1 MLQQSSWTFRYSL
14 EGFLKRVLH
23 CAPCPLTEEGLVEA
37 VLSDWAGPEH
47 SRESIAARVRAS
59 LHAANGAFSSVG
71 GDKYTLRQTAGDDL
85 QNHAYDFLKGTGR
98 PQKHGDILRHLQQ
111 VTGRGRGELMSRVDL
126 DCDPRFA
133 RLDGGEWLL
142 TEWQPANDQ
151 IARLMVEQGRRRAEL
166 TDLLK
171 WVSEHVEEETGL
183 EQNRIFYPE
192 FDPRF
197 ALAGTVVEC
206 LLVEPEAAATT
217 LDTGMK
223 LEEETMTTAEQPTV
237 TAAATDLSTVATHE
251 LVAAALKQLSDVS
264 AELLRRNQEIP
275 NEVLT
280 LFNSEDLAG
289 IEALMSERKRVG
301 ALADDLALF
310 VTKWSEE

>member
-23 CAPCPLTEEGLVEA
+23 CAPCPLTAEGLVET
-37 VLSDWAGPEH
+37 VLSDWAGPEQ

-59 LHAANGAFSSVG
+59 LEATNGAFASVG
-71 GDKYTLRQTAGDDL
+71 NDKFTLRQTAGDDL
-85 QNHAYDFLKGTGR
+85 QNHAYHFLKKTKR
-98 PQKHGDILRHLQQ
+98 PQKQGDILRHLQQ

-142 TEWQPANDQ
+142 TEWQPANDKIVQ
-151 IARLMVEQGRRRAEL
+151 MMQARGIRRADSV
-166 TDLLK
+166 DLLEL
-171 WVSEHVEEETGL
+171 VNEEA
-183 EQNRIFYPE
+183 EQEYHIFYPE
-192 FDPRF
+192 YDPRF
-197 ALAGTVVEC
+197 ALVGTVVEC
-206 LLVEPEAAATT
+206 LLVELEAAATAE
-217 LDTGMK
+217 DTGMK
-223 LEEETMTTAEQPTV
+223 TEEDNMTTTEQATV
-237 TAAATDLSTVATHE
+237 TSQATETTDLSAISTHQLVAT
-251 LVAAALKQLSDVS
+251 VLKQLTDVS
-264 AELLRRNQEIP
+264 NELKQRNQDIP

-289 IEALMSERKRVG
+289 IEVLMGERKRVG

-310 VTKWSEE
+310 VSKWSAE